1 MTESAR
7 RAADSDPANRAAASR
22 RIAELA
28 IGPSVLASM
37 LPAFLLLARCLG
49 KRRGWYAG
57 LALYWV
63 TWCTAVPL
71 MLAGRDGVKA
81 MFRPARRDPAAAML
95 AALPPLVSAFGGA
108 AVGGAGSRRESVA
121 LVCTAFGNG
130 LAEEVLWR
138 GLFAVRHPE
147 GPWQSVIWPS
157 VWFGVWHLAPGIA
170 AADARRAPRL
180 AAGAFVLGLAYG
192 TVARRTRSIRWTV
205 ASHTLA
211 GLGLVASARLS
222 RR

>member
-1 MTESAR
+1 MTESAG
-7 RAADSDPANRAAASR
+7 RAADCDSANRAGASR

-37 LPAFLLLARCLG
+37 LPAFLILSRRMG
-49 KRRGWYAG
+49 KRRAWYAG

-63 TWCTAVPL
+63 TWCAAVPL
-71 MLAGRDGVKA
+71 MLVGRDEVMA
-81 MFRPARRDPAAAML
+81 MFRPARRDPLAAML
-95 AALPPLVSAFGGA
+95 AALPPLASTLGGA
-108 AVGGAGSRRESVA
+108 AVGGAGPRRESVA
-121 LVCTAFGNG
+121 LACTAFGNG
-130 LAEEVLWR
+130 LGEEVLWR

-147 GPWQSVIWPS
+147 GRWASVIWPS
-157 VWFGVWHLAPGIA
+157 MWFGAWHLAPGIA
-170 AADARRAPRL
+170 AADARRVPRL
-180 AAGAFVLGLAYG
+180 VAGAFVLGLAYG

-211 GLGLVASARLS
+211 GLGLVASKRLS

>member
-1 MTESAR
+1 MAEAPA
-7 RAADSDPANRAAASR
+7 RAAGSDSVNRAGSSQ

-37 LPAFLLLARCLG
+37 LPAFLVLSRRLG
-49 KRRGWYAG
+49 KRRAWYTG

-63 TWCTAVPL
+63 TWCAAVPL
-71 MLAGRDGVKA
+71 MLAGRDEVKA
-81 MFRPARRDPAAAML
+81 MFRPARRDPVAAML
-95 AALPPLVSAFGGA
+95 AVLPPLVSTFGGA
-108 AVGGAGSRRESVA
+108 AVGGAGPGRESAA

-138 GLFAVRHPE
+138 GLFAARHPRGRWE
-147 GPWQSVIWPS
+147 SVIWPS
-157 VWFGVWHLAPGIA
+157 VWFGAWHLAPGIA
-170 AADARRAPRL
+170 AADARRVPRL

-192 TVARRTRSIRWTV
+192 TVARRTGSIRWTV

-211 GLGLVASARLS
+211 GLGLVASARLP